1 MSQLPNDDLF
11 EATRMTFGE
20 HLEELRVSLFK
31 ALGWLAV
38 GTAFGMLLANNVVQ
52 MIQRPLVEALE
63 TYYNVKALDE
73 LNDQYGEDPAQKI
86 KDFVIKKKFIPEEV
100 YVEINELKRLAKE
113 FNASANDDGGGEIEI
128 HSDSPPAPN
137 SQFYLTR
144 IWRKLSAEVTS
155 LNAQEV
161 FMIWLKAAV
170 VTGIVL
176 ASPMMFWHIWSFV
189 AAGLYPHERRYIHIF
204 LPFSVLLFILGACM
218 AFFFVFRP
226 VLDFLFGFNLKMGID
241 PRPRIAEWLGFVLFL
256 PIGFGVSFQLP
267 LVMLFLERIGMF
279 TVASYLSRWRL
290 AILVIFVISM
300 FLTPADPISMLLMA
314 VPLTLLYF
322 IGVGLCQWMPEVN
335 RGLDAPDGSK

>member
-20 HLEELRVSLFK
+20 HLEELRTSLFK

-63 TYYNVKALDE
+63 IYYNDKALDE
-73 LNDQYGEDPAQKI
+73 LNDQYDEEPAQEVKE
-86 KDFVIKKKFIPEEV
+86 FVKNEKFIPEEV
-100 YVEINELKRLAKE
+100 YIEVSELKRLAKE
-113 FNASANDDGGGEIEI
+113 FNASVDDQEGGNAIKPVK
-128 HSDSPPAPN
+128 PPAP
-137 SQFYLTR
+137 STHFYLTR

-204 LPFSVLLFILGACM
+204 LPFSVLLFILGASM

-290 AILVIFVISM
+290 AVLVIFVISM

-322 IGVGLCQWMPEVN
+322 IGVGLCRWMPEVN